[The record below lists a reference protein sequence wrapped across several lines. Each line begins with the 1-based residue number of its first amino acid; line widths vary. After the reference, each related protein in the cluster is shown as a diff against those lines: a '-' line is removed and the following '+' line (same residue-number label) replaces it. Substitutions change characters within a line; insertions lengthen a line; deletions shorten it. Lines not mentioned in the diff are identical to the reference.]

1 MHQLCQNGSHQ
12 RNQYSEER
20 KGHDGFFRSATKV
33 IENNAAGDEEE
44 KHSVDNG
51 GVQAEGILH
60 GERILRH
67 EVGVVLY
74 RPLITPEGGCCLP
87 EGLNYCNSTDIFR
100 GGIADVLPRF
110 LHLSDKTAALTL

>member
-33 IENNAAGDEEE
+33 IENNAARDEEE

-67 EVGVVLY
+67 EVGVVLH
-74 RPLITPEGGCCLP
+74 RPLIAPEGGCCLP
-87 EGLNYCNSTDIFR
+87 EGLDYRDPPDIFR
-100 GGIADVLPRF
+100 GGIADVLPGF
-110 LHLSDKTAALTL
+110 LHLPDKTAALTL